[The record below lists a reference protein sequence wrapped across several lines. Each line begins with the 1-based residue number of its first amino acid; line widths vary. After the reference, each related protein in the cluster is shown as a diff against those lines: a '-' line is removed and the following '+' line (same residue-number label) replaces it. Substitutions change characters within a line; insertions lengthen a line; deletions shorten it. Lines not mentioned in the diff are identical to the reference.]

1 MSERTDVTVSENA
14 AMTRYEAA
22 ADAGVVAGF
31 AEYRDRD
38 GVRVFTHTEVDDAFS
53 GQGIASTLAREAV
66 QDVRERGLRLHAEC
80 PFVKGW
86 LDKHPEYADL
96 HA

>member
-1 MSERTDVTVSENA
+1 MTQSTEVTVSENA
-14 AMTRYEAA
+14 EMTRYEAA
-22 ADAGVVAGF
+22 AGADVVAGF

-53 GQGIASTLAREAV
+53 GQGVASTLVRGAV
-66 QDVRERGLRLHAEC
+66 HDVRERGLRLHAEC
-80 PFVKGW
+80 PFIKGW

-96 HA
+96 QA